1 MIAIQK
7 TKVIEA
13 QEIFKTEITN
23 QRSTA
28 ISKLTALEVKTT
40 GKEDKDYLKNIITL
54 FKDNTDFL
62 VWDSQKLYDEK
73 DSVGNVPM
81 VPKIVKGI
89 PQLVKGVQKFVKSDI
104 KDKIL
109 IALGYSA
116 LRSTF
121 YPKYFKE
128 IGIKA
133 CVYCNS
139 QLTISAIKNSKKE
152 YSAKFD
158 VDHYHSKD
166 DYPFLSISLFN
177 LYPACASCNR
187 LKSTN
192 PIEFELYSE
201 DISKLNRSNYRF
213 KLDCNA
219 KAKYLTTKDAN
230 EIEFSFIEP
239 IYDLGKRKFNDVF
252 HIEGIYQTQVDL
264 IEELII
270 KSQIYNSSYL
280 KTLQNN
286 FSKLNLHPE
295 LFKRTLVGNYTE
307 DRDIHKRPM
316 SKLVMDIAKELELIK

>member
-1 MIAIQK
+1 MIAIHK
-7 TKVIEA
+7 TKVNNV
-13 QEIFKTEITN
+13 QKIFKTEIDQ
-23 QRSTA
+23 QRLDA
-28 ISKLTALEVKTT
+28 ISKLTALDTT
-40 GKEDKDYLKNIITL
+40 TTVREDKNYLKNIINL
-54 FKDNTDFL
+54 FTNNNDFL
-62 VWDSQKLYDEK
+62 LWDSQKLRDEK
-73 DSVGNVPM
+73 DSVGNVPL
-81 VPKIVKGI
+81 VPKIVNGI
-89 PQLVKGVQKFVKSDI
+89 PKLVNGVQKFVKSDI

-109 IALGYSA
+109 IALGYST

-192 PIEFELYSE
+192 PIELELYS
-201 DISKLNRSNYRF
+201 DDAFKTKNSSYKFKLNS
-213 KLDCNA
+213 NA
-219 KAKYLTTKDAN
+219 KAKYLTTKDSN
-230 EIEFSFIEP
+230 EIEFSFVEP
-239 IYDLGKRKFNDVF
+239 SYVFGVKKFNEVF
-252 HIEGIYQTQVDL
+252 HIEGVYQTQVDL

-280 KTLQNN
+280 KILEDN
-286 FSKLNLHPE
+286 FKKLNLHPE

-307 DRDIHKRPM
+307 DKDIHKRPM

>member
-1 MIAIQK
+1 MIAIHK
-7 TKVIEA
+7 TKVSIVQSTFKDEIE
-13 QEIFKTEITN
+13 N
-23 QRSTA
+23 QRSLA
-28 ISKLTALEVKTT
+28 ISKLNSLNAKTDPGPDKVYLE
-40 GKEDKDYLKNIITL
+40 NIITL
-54 FKDNTDFL
+54 FTKNSDFL
-62 VWDSQKLYDEK
+62 LWDSQKLLAEK
-73 DSVGNVPM
+73 DSLGPVPL
-81 VPKIVKGI
+81 VPKME
-89 PQLVKGVQKFVKSDI
+89 KGVHVITKGVPKFVKSEI
-104 KDKIL
+104 KNKIIDK
-109 IALGYSA
+109 LGYKG
-116 LRSTF
+116 LRNSF

-192 PIEFELYSE
+192 PIKLDLYS
-201 DISKLNRSNYRF
+201 DDASKVKKSNYKF
-213 KLDCNA
+213 KLDTNA
-219 KAKYLTTKDAN
+219 KAKYLTTKDSN

-239 IYDLGKRKFNDVF
+239 KYSTGIKKFNEVF

-270 KSQIYNSSYL
+270 KSQIYNDSYL
-280 KTLQNN
+280 KTLNDN
-286 FSKLNLHPE
+286 FKKLNLHPE

-307 DRDIHKRPM
+307 DKDIHKRPM

>member
-1 MIAIQK
+1 MIAIHK
-7 TKVIEA
+7 SKVNVV
-13 QEIFKTEITN
+13 QSTFKTEIEK
-23 QRSTA
+23 QRLLA
-28 ISKLTALEVKTT
+28 ITRLNDL
-40 GKEDKDYLKNIITL
+40 NIITAAGPNKVYL
-54 FKDNTDFL
+54 ESVIAIFTSNPDFL
-62 VWDSQKLYDEK
+62 LWDSQKLLAEK
-73 DSVGNVPM
+73 DSLGTVPL
-81 VPKIVKGI
+81 VPKMVNGI
-89 PQLVKGVQKFVKSDI
+89 PKLVKSDI
-104 KDKIL
+104 KNKI
-109 IALGYSA
+109 IIKLGYKG
-116 LRSTF
+116 LRNSF

-128 IGIKA
+128 IGVKA

-158 VDHYHSKD
+158 VDHYYSKD

-192 PIEFELYSE
+192 PIEFDLYSD
-201 DISKLNRSNYRF
+201 DISKVKKSSYKF
-213 KLDCNA
+213 KLDSNA
-219 KAKYLTTKDAN
+219 KAKYLTTKDSN

-239 IYDLGKRKFNDVF
+239 PYAPGVRNFNEVF
-252 HIEGIYQTQVDL
+252 HIQGIYQTQVDL

-280 KTLQNN
+280 KTLQDN

-307 DRDIHKRPM
+307 DKDIHKRPM
-316 SKLVMDIAKELELIK
+316 SKLVMDIARELELIK

>member
-1 MIAIQK
+1 MIAIDKNRVNVVQSTFK
-7 TKVIEA
+7 S
-13 QEIFKTEITN
+13 EIVK
-23 QRSTA
+23 QRLLA
-28 ISKLTALEVKTT
+28 ISRLDVLNAKTPPGPDKVYLES
-40 GKEDKDYLKNIITL
+40 IIAI
-54 FKDNTDFL
+54 FANNPDFL
-62 VWDSQKLYDEK
+62 LWDSQKLTDEK
-73 DSVGNVPM
+73 DSLGNVPL
-81 VPKIVKGI
+81 VTKIVNGI
-89 PQLVKGVQKFVKSDI
+89 PKQVKSDI
-104 KDKIL
+104 KNKI
-109 IALGYSA
+109 IIELGYKG
-116 LRSTF
+116 LRNSF

-139 QLTISAIKNSKKE
+139 QLTISAIKNSKKG

-166 DYPFLSISLFN
+166 NYPFLSISLFN

-192 PIEFELYSE
+192 PIELELYS
-201 DISKLNRSNYRF
+201 DDVSKVKKSNYKF
-213 KLDCNA
+213 KLDSNA
-219 KAKYLTTKDAN
+219 KAKYLTTKNSN

-239 IYDLGKRKFNDVF
+239 PYASSVRKFNDVF

-270 KSQIYNSSYL
+270 KSQIYNDSYL
-280 KTLQNN
+280 KTLNDN
-286 FSKLNLHPE
+286 FKKLNLHPE

-307 DRDIHKRPM
+307 DKDIHKRPM

>member
-1 MIAIQK
+1 MIAIYK
-7 TKVIEA
+7 SKVSAIQSTFKKEIE
-13 QEIFKTEITN
+13 E
-23 QRSTA
+23 QRLIA
-28 ISKLTALEVKTT
+28 ISRLNVLNAATHSDPDKVYLESIIALFTNN
-40 GKEDKDYLKNIITL
+40 L
-54 FKDNTDFL
+54 DFL
-62 VWDSQKLYDEK
+62 LWNSKKLNDEK
-73 DSVGNVPM
+73 DSVGKVPL
-81 VPKIVKGI
+81 VPKIVNGIPKIVKG
-89 PQLVKGVQKFVKSDI
+89 VQKQVKSEI
-104 KDKIL
+104 KNKIL
-109 IALGYSA
+109 IALGYNG

-139 QLTISAIKNSKKE
+139 QLTISAVKNSKKE

-201 DISKLNRSNYRF
+201 DILKIKKSNYKF
-213 KLDCNA
+213 KLDSNA
-219 KAKYLTTKDAN
+219 KAKYLTTKDSN
-230 EIEFSFIEP
+230 DIEFSFIEP
-239 IYDLGKRKFNDVF
+239 QYGSGARKFNEVF
-252 HIEGIYQTQVDL
+252 HIQGIYQTQVDL

-270 KSQIYNSSYL
+270 KSQIYNISYL
-280 KTLQNN
+280 KTLQDS

-307 DRDIHKRPM
+307 DKDIHKRPM

>member
-1 MIAIQK
+1 MIAIHK
-7 TKVIEA
+7 TKVNDV
-13 QEIFKTEITN
+13 QKIFKTEIEQ
-23 QRSTA
+23 QRLAA
-28 ISKLTALEVKTT
+28 ISKLTALDTT
-40 GKEDKDYLKNIITL
+40 TTSKKDKDYLKSIINL
-54 FKDNTDFL
+54 FINNNDFL
-62 VWDSQKLYDEK
+62 LWDSKKLHNEK
-73 DSVGNVPM
+73 DLVGNVPM
-81 VPKIVKGI
+81 VPKT
-89 PQLVKGVQKFVKSDI
+89 VKGVRKMVKSKI

-109 IALGYSA
+109 VALDYKR
-116 LRSTF
+116 LRNTF

-192 PIEFELYSE
+192 PIELELYS
-201 DISKLNRSNYRF
+201 DNAFKTKNSSYKFKLNS
-213 KLDCNA
+213 NA
-219 KAKYLTTKDAN
+219 KAKYLTTKDSN
-230 EIEFSFIEP
+230 EIEFSFVEP
-239 IYDLGKRKFNDVF
+239 SYVPGVKKFNEVF
-252 HIEGIYQTQVDL
+252 HIEGVYQTQVDL

-280 KTLQNN
+280 KTLEDN
-286 FSKLNLHPE
+286 FKKLNLHPA
-295 LFKRTLVGNYTE
+295 LFKRTLIGNYTE
-307 DRDIHKRPM
+307 DKDIHKRPM